1 MALVKK
7 VLNKLNGLHYQ
18 QEYLCFSKEA
28 LAQPLHVYLTAEGQ
42 IIKDITDQ
50 HLFTGYNPLIIT
62 LAGESH
68 SQLPVNITIIFAQ
81 KVFLPNDFFEQKAA
95 LATLSLRLMHTL
107 LTDNF
112 ILYFFEGIKGHHHFI
127 HPFYQYVIGLN
138 NRLYNRKKGNV
149 FLHNNLYKQVQ
160 IAYSVPRI
168 ISLITVGNGELYNL
182 FPTDLHGPVNNEYYI
197 GSLRY
202 NGKACR
208 QVEQSRKILLTEVN
222 SEFYKAAYLLGKNHM
237 QELRR
242 KESFPF
248 SAKVSPTFQ
257 LPVPLSALRYR
268 ELELIDSFTH
278 GIHRLFIF
286 KIISFQQVEN
296 SPSTLAHIHNVYA
309 TWRYNQHLPGNYLL
323 R

>member
-1 MALVKK
+1 MKLVKK

-28 LAQPLHVYLTAEGQ
+28 LAQPLHVYLSAEGQ
-42 IIKDITDQ
+42 IIKDITDK

-68 SQLPVNITIIFAQ
+68 SKLPVNITIIFTQRA
-81 KVFLPNDFFEQKAA
+81 FSPNDFFEQKAA
-95 LATLSLRLMHTL
+95 LATLSLQLVHTL
-107 LTDNF
+107 STGSHTF
-112 ILYFFEGIKGHHHFI
+112 YFFEGIKGRHHFI
-127 HPFYQYVIGLN
+127 HPFFQYVIGLN

-149 FLHNNLYKQVQ
+149 FLHDNLYKQVQ
-160 IAYSVPRI
+160 IAYAVPRT
-168 ISLITVGNGELYNL
+168 ISLITLGNGNLYNV
-182 FPTDLHGPVNNEYYI
+182 FPSDLHGPVSDEYYVI
-197 GSLRY
+197 SLRF
-202 NGKACR
+202 NGKASR
-208 QVEQSRKILLTEVN
+208 QVEHCQKILLTEIN

-237 QELRR
+237 QELKP

-248 SAKVSPTFQ
+248 SGRVSPDFQ

-268 ELELIDSFTH
+268 ELELLDSFTH

-309 TWRYNQHLPGNYLL
+309 TWRYNHHLPGNYLL

>member
-1 MALVKK
+1 MRLVKK

-28 LAQPLHVYLTAEGQ
+28 LAQPLHVYLAAEGK

-50 HLFTGYNPLIIT
+50 HLFTGYNPLIIA
-62 LAGESH
+62 LPGESN
-68 SQLPVNITIIFAQ
+68 SYRLSNITIIFTQ
-81 KVFLPNDFFEQKAA
+81 KAFSPNDFFDQKAA
-95 LATLSLRLMHTL
+95 LATLSLRLVNTFS
-107 LTDNF
+107 TGAC
-112 ILYFFEGIKGHHHFI
+112 IVYFFEGIKGRHRFI
-127 HPFYQYVIGLN
+127 HPFYQHVIGLN

-149 FLHNNLYKQVQ
+149 FLHDNLYKQVQ

-168 ISLITVGNGELYNL
+168 ISLITVGNGDLYNV

-208 QVEQSRKILLTEVN
+208 QVEQSGRILVTEVN
-222 SEFYKAAYLLGKNHM
+222 SAFYKAAYLLGKNHM
-237 QELRR
+237 QELKT
-242 KESFPF
+242 KESFPL
-248 SAKVSPTFQ
+248 SNSVSRNFR

-268 ELELIDSFTH
+268 ELELLDSFTH
-278 GIHRLFIF
+278 GIHRLFVF
-286 KIISFQQVEN
+286 KTISFQQVED
-296 SPSTLAHIHNVYA
+296 SPATLAHIHNVYA

>member
-1 MALVKK
+1 MRLVKK

-28 LAQPLHVYLTAEGQ
+28 LAQPLHVYLAAEGK

-50 HLFTGYNPLIIT
+50 HLFTGYNPLIIA
-62 LAGESH
+62 LPGESN
-68 SQLPVNITIIFAQ
+68 SYRLSNITIIFTQ
-81 KVFLPNDFFEQKAA
+81 KAFSPNDFFDQKAA
-95 LATLSLRLMHTL
+95 LATLSLRLVNTFS
-107 LTDNF
+107 TGAC
-112 ILYFFEGIKGHHHFI
+112 IVYFFEGIKGRHRFI

-149 FLHNNLYKQVQ
+149 FLHDNLYKQVQ

-168 ISLITVGNGELYNL
+168 ISLITVGNGDLYNV

-208 QVEQSRKILLTEVN
+208 QVEQSGRMLVTEVN
-222 SEFYKAAYLLGKNHM
+222 SAFYKAAYLLGKNHM
-237 QELRR
+237 QELKT
-242 KESFPF
+242 KESFPL
-248 SAKVSPTFQ
+248 SNSVSRNFR

-268 ELELIDSFTH
+268 ELELLDSFTH
-278 GIHRLFIF
+278 GIHRLFVF
-286 KIISFQQVEN
+286 KTISFQQVED
-296 SPSTLAHIHNVYA
+296 SPATLAHIHNVYA